1 MARPARHDEAPG
13 RGPGAGS
20 ETGRVEAREAHA
32 HGPAG
37 HRHGPAGHR
46 HGPGGH
52 AHGAGRAAS
61 ARRLEL
67 ALGLV
72 VLYTAA
78 EVAGGLLTNSLA
90 LLADA
95 GHMVSDAASLALA
108 LFALRV
114 AARPATAQRTYGYHR
129 LEILAALANGAALV
143 AISVFLVVEAVGRLA
158 DPPEVAA
165 AGMMAVA
172 AGGLL
177 VNLAGLA
184 LLHGGRGESLNLRGA
199 WLHVATDAL
208 GSVQVLLAGAAIWA
222 FGWRWADPAATLAIA
237 VLVVWSAWAL
247 LREAVGVLMEWAPRH
262 IDVADVR
269 SSLRR
274 VPGVLDVHDLH
285 VWTITSGLEAMSAH
299 VVAGE
304 RPATSLLADIRATLH
319 HRFGID
325 HVTIQVEGED
335 HGECQGC

>member
-1 MARPARHDEAPG
+1 MARPAPEHRAQERH
-13 RGPGAGS
+13 RHGPDG
-20 ETGRVEAREAHA
+20 HA

-37 HRHGPAGHR
+37 H
-46 HGPGGH
+46 
-52 AHGAGRAAS
+52 AHGAGREAG
-61 ARRLEL
+61 ARRLGM

-78 EVAGGLLTNSLA
+78 EVVGGLLTNSLA

-108 LFALRV
+108 LFALKV
-114 AARPATAQRTYGYHR
+114 ASRPPTAQRTYGYHR

-143 AISVFLVVEAVGRLA
+143 VISVFLAIEAVERLG

-165 AGMMAVA
+165 PGMMAVA

-184 LLHGGRGESLNLRGA
+184 LLHGGREANLNLRGA

-208 GSVQVLLAGAAIWA
+208 GSVQALLAGAAIWA
-222 FGWRWADPAATLAIA
+222 FGWRWADPVATLAIA
-237 VLVVWSAWAL
+237 LLVVWSAWAL

-262 IDVADVR
+262 IDVDGVR

-285 VWTITSGLEAMSAH
+285 VWTITSGLDAMSAH
-299 VVAGE
+299 VVARE
-304 RPATSLLADIRATLH
+304 RPPHQLLADIRATLH
-319 HRFGID
+319 RRFGID

-335 HGECQGC
+335 HGECRGC

>member
-1 MARPARHDEAPG
+1 MTNPAAEHRPHQREHRAGQEPVPAAAADDP
-13 RGPGAGS
+13 GPG
-20 ETGRVEAREAHA
+20 
-32 HGPAG
+32 HG
-37 HRHGPAGHR
+37 GHR

-52 AHGAGRAAS
+52 AHGAGRQAG
-61 ARRLEL
+61 ARRLGMAL
-67 ALGLV
+67 ALV

-78 EVAGGLLTNSLA
+78 EVVGGLLTNSLA

-108 LFALRV
+108 LFAIKV
-114 AARPATAQRTYGYHR
+114 AARPPTAQRTYGYHR

-143 AISVFLVVEAVGRLA
+143 AISVFLVVEAVERLG

-165 AGMMAVA
+165 PGMMAVA

-184 LLHGGRGESLNLRGA
+184 LLHGGREASLNLRGA

-208 GSVQVLLAGAAIWA
+208 GSVQALLAGAAIWA
-222 FGWRWADPAATLAIA
+222 FGWRWADPVATLLIA
-237 VLVVWSAWAL
+237 LLVVWSAWAL

-262 IDVADVR
+262 IDVDGVR
-269 SSLRR
+269 ASLRQL
-274 VPGVLDVHDLH
+274 PGVLDVHDLH
-285 VWTITSGLEAMSAH
+285 VWTITSGLDALSAH
-299 VVAGE
+299 VVARE
-304 RPATSLLADIRATLH
+304 RPPRHLLDDIRATLH
-319 HRFGID
+319 RRFGID

-335 HGECQGC
+335 HGECRGC